1 MFEKIVDMLSQQLN
15 VAADKIKPESRIAED
30 LGADS
35 LDRVELLMSLED
47 EYGITI
53 PEEDVDNISTVSD
66 VMKELEKL
74 NIG

>member
-53 PEEDVDNISTVSD
+53 PEEDVDYISTVSD

>member
-15 VAADKIKPESRIAED
+15 VAADKIKPESRMAED